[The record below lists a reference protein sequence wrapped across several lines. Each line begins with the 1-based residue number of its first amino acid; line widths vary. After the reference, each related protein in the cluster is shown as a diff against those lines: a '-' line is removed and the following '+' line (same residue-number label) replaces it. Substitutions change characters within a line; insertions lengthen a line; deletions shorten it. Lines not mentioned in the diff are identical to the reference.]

1 MPKLV
6 SQKNLRNPSTDGYVL
21 SSSTVGVQTWVNNK
35 SVGINSSGS
44 VVGTAT
50 TIDFSGATITLS
62 SGVASVAISGGL
74 NPYSIIGL

>member
-6 SQKNLRNPSTDGYVL
+6 SQKNLRNPSIEGYVL
-21 SSSTVGVQTWVNNK
+21 SSSTVGVQTWVDNK
-35 SVGINSSGS
+35 SVAINSNGS